1 MSSSLEG
8 VVPGCK
14 PGSVEIGGNLDEL
27 LTREWLITN
36 QIGAYASGTVVG
48 CNTRRYH
55 GLLIAAATPPMGR
68 FLALST
74 IMEQALLHPD
84 SPEEKTFDLATNEF
98 IGAFCPSGADHLA
111 AFHYETI
118 PTFVFRLDGVEVT
131 KEIILADDA
140 NAVAVRYRP
149 CGAPVRLRLAP
160 FLALRDFHHLRSA
173 EQEHQMTFEQTGAGV
188 MVHDL
193 KWPEHT
199 VHFRLDSGNGR
210 FESGSQWWYRFHYR
224 TDVARGQDGLED
236 LYGPG
241 AFVCDLADGESCCLV
256 AGADDPP
263 MLDSAAAMER
273 WRQRRADLAASVGAE
288 ADDLSRRLAVAGDA
302 FVVRRKAPHG
312 GEHPSTTILAG
323 YPWFADWGRDAFVAL
338 PGLLLST
345 GRFDRAREVFRTFA
359 DHVSEGMI
367 PNRFDDYS
375 GAPHYNSID
384 ASLWFAIAAERYVD
398 ATGDLGFW
406 RDVLMP
412 TIDAVLTAYHD
423 GTRFDI
429 HADADGLLTGG
440 SHETQLTWM
449 DAKLG
454 DEVIAARHGKAVEI
468 NALWHSAH
476 GIMAD
481 RCRGLDE
488 GRAEHYAAAAEMI
501 GHAFARTF
509 WNEAD
514 GCLYDCVTNSL
525 PDPSLRPN
533 QIFAVS
539 LPHGALNA
547 DQQKAVVRV
556 VMEKLLTPM
565 GLRSL
570 SPDDPRYRRRYGGS
584 WESRDR
590 AYHQGTVWAWL
601 IGAFIEAYLK
611 VEGPT
616 PFAVHQAAQWLE
628 GFGEHLGQAGLGSI
642 SEIFDADPPHTPRG
656 CIAQAWSVAEV
667 LRAKLLV
674 NKYASQADI

>member
-1 MSSSLEG
+1 
-8 VVPGCK
+8 
-14 PGSVEIGGNLDEL
+14 VEN
-27 LTREWLITN
+27 
-36 QIGAYASGTVVG
+36 
-48 CNTRRYH
+48 
-55 GLLIAAATPPMGR
+55 
-68 FLALST
+68 
-74 IMEQALLHPD
+74 
-84 SPEEKTFDLATNEF
+84 
-98 IGAFCPSGADHLA
+98 LA
-111 AFHYETI
+111 AFHYGTI
-118 PTFVFRLDGVEVT
+118 PTFVFRLDGANVT
-131 KEIILADDA
+131 KEILLADDA
-140 NAVAVRYRP
+140 NAVAIRYRAS
-149 CGAPVRLRLAP
+149 GAPLRLRLAP
-160 FLALRDFHHLRSA
+160 FVALRDFHHLRRV
-173 EQEHQMTFEQTGAGV
+173 ERGRRMTFEQTEAGV

-193 KWPEHT
+193 AWPEHT
-199 VHFRLDSGNGR
+199 VHLRLEADNGR
-210 FESGSQWWYRFHYR
+210 FESGPEWWYRFQYR
-224 TDVARGQDGLED
+224 MDVARGQDGLED

-241 AFVCDLADGESCCLV
+241 AFLCDLADGESCCLV

-263 MLDSAAAMER
+263 ILDVPAAVARRHRRHAELADAMGGHSDE
-273 WRQRRADLAASVGAE
+273 LT
-288 ADDLSRRLAVAGDA
+288 RRLAIASDA
-302 FVVRRKAPHG
+302 FVVRRSTPHR
-312 GEHPSTTILAG
+312 GENPSTTILAG

-359 DHVSEGMI
+359 DRLSQGMI

-384 ASLWFAIAAERYVD
+384 ASLWFVIAAERYLV
-398 ATGDLGFW
+398 ATDDQRFW

-412 TIDAVLTAYHD
+412 TIDAILAAYHD

-440 SHETQLTWM
+440 SRQTQLTWM

-454 DEVIAARHGKAVEI
+454 DEVVAARHGKAVEV
-468 NALWHSAH
+468 NAMWHSAH
-476 GIMAD
+476 RIMAD
-481 RCRGLDE
+481 RCRSLDDS
-488 GRAEHYAAAAEMI
+488 RAEHYAAAAEMI
-501 GHAFARTF
+501 GRAFVRAF

-514 GCLYDCVTNSL
+514 ECLYDCVTDGR

-539 LPHGALNA
+539 LPHSPLNIE
-547 DQQKAVVRV
+547 QRKAVVRV
-556 VMEKLLTPM
+556 VAEKLLTPM

-611 VEGPT
+611 VEGPK
-616 PFAVHQAAQWLE
+616 PFAVRQAEHWLE
-628 GFGEHLGQAGLGSI
+628 AFGDHLGEAGLGFV
-642 SEIFDADPPHTPRG
+642 SEVFDGDPPHRPRG

-667 LRAKLLV
+667 LRARQLV
-674 NKYASQADI
+674 NKYAGDAKP